1 MVVLS
6 RTIKDITSYV
16 SSSKYSFDAE
26 KPSISTFSLYKLFG
40 LPTSIG
46 GLIIKKNLTESYQPE
61 YFGGGSVKGWI
72 PTSDYVSFRNRFSNT
87 VSLKKLLRNVSRFSK
102 VGCL

>member
-1 MVVLS
+1 MARYVS
-6 RTIKDITSYV
+6 RNTEEPFIDITSFV
-16 SSSKYSFDAE
+16 SSSKYSFDEE

-46 GLIIKKNLTESYQPE
+46 GLIVKKSLSQSYQPA

-72 PTSDYVSFRNRFSNT
+72 PTADYVSFRRRMT
-87 VSLKKLLRNVSRFSK
+87 AI
-102 VGCL
+102 